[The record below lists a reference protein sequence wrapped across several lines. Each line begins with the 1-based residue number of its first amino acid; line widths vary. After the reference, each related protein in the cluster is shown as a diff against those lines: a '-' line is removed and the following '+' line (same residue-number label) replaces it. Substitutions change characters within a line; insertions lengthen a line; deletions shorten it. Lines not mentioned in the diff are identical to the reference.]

1 MSIRGRIIWFLY
13 LKHKGYMYY
22 ESTTWCWN
30 SDRNFKLHVNI
41 FNKSNIVLQTT
52 REKNA
57 EKYSWIITS
66 ILGELNKRGSSKQSL
81 LLDCS
86 SFFEFLLTD
95 LFCGFWELL
104 FSLNSGNEFYSK
116 FTWKKYVK
124 SFIAEQV
131 FQKEKQNNSKEFK
144 EI

>member
-1 MSIRGRIIWFLY
+1 MSIRGGIIWFFC

-22 ESTTWCWN
+22 ESMTWYRN
-30 SDRNFKLHVNI
+30 SDPNFKLHVNI

-52 REKNA
+52 GGKNA
-57 EKYSWIITS
+57 KKYSWIITS
-66 ILGELNKRGSSKQSL
+66 ILSDLNKGGSSKQSL

-95 LFCGFWELL
+95 LFCGFRELL

-124 SFIAEQV
+124 SFRAEQI
-131 FQKEKQNNSKEFK
+131 FQKEKQNSSKEFK